1 MLSLVLRASEQLNAK
16 IKKKK
21 KKYNSNYWDYYLNF
35 LEFKL
40 SV

>member
-21 KKYNSNYWDYYLNF
+21 KIQ
-35 LEFKL
+35 LELLGLLFEF
-40 SV
+40 SGI